1 MMTYIII
8 KQILWLREPLGS
20 ADVAGAVQAEW
31 ARRWTSDTTMT
42 ALFVK
47 QNNKKDDN
55 IKTAIAFMSNTRRTV
70 TLPQIALCVN
80 SLRRRRSGG

>member
-1 MMTYIII
+1 MMTYITI

-42 ALFVK
+42 ALSVK

-55 IKTAIAFMSNTRRTV
+55 IKTRNRIYEQHKAHGHTTE
-70 TLPQIALCVN
+70 IALCVN

>member
-1 MMTYIII
+1 MMTYITI

-20 ADVAGAVQAEW
+20 ADVARAVQAEW

-42 ALFVK
+42 ALSVK

-55 IKTAIAFMSNTRRTV
+55 IKTRNRIYEQHKAHGHTTAASGAILLV
-70 TLPQIALCVN
+70 V
-80 SLRRRRSGG
+80 